1 MSPKGRA
8 EDERRDGLRE
18 AGPVSGTRP
27 LRLLRIDHVVLRAVD
42 VARMERFY
50 RDVLGCTVLRR
61 QDDLGLVQLRAG
73 DALLDLV
80 DVAGKLGR
88 AGGRAPG
95 PDGRNVDHVCFRI
108 DRFDLAALQ
117 AHLAAHG
124 VQVGEAGLRFGAEG
138 RGPSLYLQDPEGN
151 TIELKGPPAEQMA

>member
-1 MSPKGRA
+1 VSPKGRP
-8 EDERRDGLRE
+8 EDERRSAQRE
-18 AGPVSGTRP
+18 GSPVSGAPP
-27 LRLLRIDHVVLRAVD
+27 LRLLGIDHVVLRAVD
-42 VARMERFY
+42 VPRMERFY

-61 QDDLGLVQLRAG
+61 QEDLGLVQLRAG
-73 DALLDLV
+73 AALVDLV

-117 AHLAAHG
+117 AHLAAHA
-124 VQVGEAGLRFGAEG
+124 VHVGEAGLRFGAEG

-151 TIELKGPPAEQMA
+151 TIELKGPPADQMA